1 MARTEDG
8 DGDTGEHGEI
18 ERRDEQRTT
27 ASGRLLRR
35 SGVMATV
42 VSGSMAER
50 ETPVSFFFFSLVP
63 LLLCFQV
70 NFFSSD
76 LCHSLVLVPLFF
88 FAAYFLSHLHL
99 SISLFSFLFRF
110 NRERTRAQLGSRGAG
125 SVKQCRRCGCPISE
139 AIWAR

>member
-27 ASGRLLRR
+27 ASGRLRRR
-35 SGVMATV
+35 SVVIATV

-70 NFFSSD
+70 NFFSSAI
-76 LCHSLVLVPLFF
+76 LWFWFHLLF

-99 SISLFSFLFRF
+99 SIFLLEKSCSAWVERSGFGEAASAMWMPNFRSD
-110 NRERTRAQLGSRGAG
+110 LG
-125 SVKQCRRCGCPISE
+125 
-139 AIWAR
+139 